1 MRILFDTHIALWAVT
16 GHASLSKPARK
27 TILDADEVFVSV
39 ASTWEI
45 AIKPALGR
53 GNMPVSAERA
63 LQAFRD
69 AGYIML
75 DVKPQHTLK
84 VEQLAPIHKDPFDRM
99 RVAQALCEPLIL
111 VTCDPL
117 VAQYGSG
124 VLRVP

>member
-1 MRILFDTHIALWAVT
+1 MRILLDTHIALWAVT
-16 GHASLSKPARK
+16 GHASLSQSARK

-45 AIKPALGR
+45 AIKHALGK
-53 GNMPVSAERA
+53 GDMPVSAEQA

-69 AGYIML
+69 AGYVML
-75 DVKPQHTLK
+75 DIRPEHTLK
-84 VEQLAPIHKDPFDRM
+84 VEQLPPIHKDPFDRM
-99 RVAQALCEPLIL
+99 LVAQALWEPLIL

-117 VAQYGSG
+117 VAKYGPG

>member
-1 MRILFDTHIALWAVT
+1 MRILLDTHIALWAVT
-16 GHASLSKPARK
+16 GHASLSKQARE

-45 AIKPALGR
+45 AIKHALGK
-53 GNMPVSAERA
+53 GDMPVSAEQA
-63 LQAFRD
+63 LRAFRD
-69 AGYIML
+69 AGYVML
-75 DVKPQHTLK
+75 DIKPEHTLR
-84 VEQLAPIHKDPFDRM
+84 VEKLPPIHKDPFDRM
-99 RVAQALCEPLIL
+99 LVAQALCEPLIL

>member
-1 MRILFDTHIALWAVT
+1 MRILLDTHIALWAVT
-16 GHASLSKPARK
+16 GHASLSKQARE

-45 AIKPALGR
+45 AIKHALGK
-53 GNMPVSAERA
+53 GDMPVSAEQG
-63 LQAFRD
+63 LEAFRD
-69 AGYIML
+69 AGYVML
-75 DVKPQHTLK
+75 DIKPEHTLRIEK
-84 VEQLAPIHKDPFDRM
+84 LLPIHKDPFDRM
-99 RVAQALCEPLIL
+99 LVAQALCEPLIL